1 MAYEGF
7 GAGIQSALGSFRAAS
22 DDRFRRNLAREQM
35 QIEREEADQKLF
47 ENETKNKLTRY
58 TNALG
63 IYSQSGNAGIWLEEN
78 PDWLGGA
85 EKNENA
91 MNAAIDALSIHS
103 EDYNTFINEEG
114 QEVGAKLVGFR
125 KIKAT
130 DETGKE
136 TERYVPRIKRAD
148 TGEIVPM
155 TENRGSDPGEAYVS
169 LSREQLNTKMAGAFQ
184 DAVARG
190 ALIDNQGQRLA
201 GARNLKQV
209 KNNIEKSYIKEMA
222 AKQYAADQRANNTY
236 SPADMTR
243 FYDSLGDM
251 TDVEELRAL
260 AIKMGIDVNAVQAQA
275 DKEAEVAWKEEHGGN
290 LPGSLGEL
298 LAEDGVTEKEW
309 NSLSK
314 EQRLKAIERIQKR
327 QTGPVAMVFQALSET
342 GAEVKDVLTD
352 SYRAATEWW
361 DEQVSEVDVLNRL
374 FGKVTDPIPEEGP
387 RDEAQA
393 EAMRKRRLREMPV
406 TEEAIKGALSWDSL
420 GTGASKIELTA
431 ADMRKIIKE
440 GIAKPTDNQ
449 KGAVMQFLNKNNVN
463 NDAELVQAV
472 KEERVS
478 KADAL
483 NAALALAITEKGS
496 LQDQTKAMQ
505 GFINLLERDDA
516 NMGVSDQILANYRKG
531 SLAIAQEQEA
541 RLSARLTSDL
551 SNDRRNYISDQNEKA
566 KEVQEN
572 IIDPFVNEASAT
584 VGLMKRRDDGTYGAT
599 DNEPDFDKDSL
610 LKLGRQLS
618 RFRPKMMSTT
628 NELEIQRYQLALN
641 QVLNLYVQN
650 AAAVDEGRFGQ
661 GFADLWRDEP
671 DGTIDFKLGNI
682 RIAKKEGD
690 TITDIAWVDEGGV
703 NSQTVALSDIKK
715 DHPVVARLLVGI
727 AQQNEKMGQGQVDE
741 LDQVPFRNSGTE

>member
-7 GAGIQSALGSFRAAS
+7 GAGITSALGSFQTAS
-22 DDRFRRNLAREQM
+22 DNRFRKNLAREQM
-35 QIEREEADQKLF
+35 QIEREAADQKLF

-58 TNALG
+58 TNAVG
-63 IYSQSGNAGIWLEEN
+63 IYSQNGNADIWLEEN
-78 PDWLGGA
+78 ADWLGGA

-136 TERYVPRIKRAD
+136 TERFVPRIKRED

-155 TENRGSDPGEAYVS
+155 TENRGSDAGEAFVS

-201 GARNLKQV
+201 GFRNLKQV

-243 FYDSLGDM
+243 FYDSLGDI
-251 TDVEELRAL
+251 TSIEELRAL

-275 DKEAEVAWKEEHGGN
+275 DKEAEIAWKEEHGGN

-309 NSLSK
+309 NALSK

-361 DEQVSEVDVLNRL
+361 DEQVSEVDVLNRV
-374 FGKVTDPIPEEGP
+374 FGKVTDPIPKEGP

-472 KEERVS
+472 KEKRVS

-483 NAALALAITEKGS
+483 SAALALAITEKGS

-505 GFINLLERDDA
+505 GFINLLERNDA
-516 NMGVSDQILANYRKG
+516 NMGVSDQILSNYRNG
-531 SLAIAQEQEA
+531 SLALAQDQEK
-541 RLSARLTSDL
+541 RLRRRLRSDL
-551 SNDRRNYISDQNEKA
+551 SKDERDYISGQNDKA

-572 IIDPFVNEASAT
+572 TIDPFVNEALAT
-584 VGLMKRRDDGTYGAT
+584 IDLVERNKDGTYRTT
-599 DNEPDFDKDSL
+599 DDEPDFDDDSL
-610 LKLGRQLS
+610 LKLGRLIS
-618 RFRPKMMSTT
+618 RYRPKIMSTT
-628 NELEIQRYQLALN
+628 NELEIQRHQLALN

-650 AAAVDEGRFGQ
+650 AAAVDEGRLGQ
-661 GFADLWRDEP
+661 GFADLWREEP

-741 LDQVPFRNSGTE
+741 FDQVPLRNSGTE